1 MLGGKWQY
9 KYSRPNF
16 QCLMAILFCLCML
29 ATCSDCINVK
39 QLLITLICTS
49 CRCGR
54 VRDSYSGWSH
64 WHCSTPLVSAWSLQG
79 GKSHTWTRYELT
91 WLQREKKDIV
101 CLAFCTWVVKSTMQP
116 VQQPLSL
123 WLRSTWGTQVAKLR
137 EVSHAA
143 GGLLRSQSFLRL
155 HIVVWILK
163 VILNAVFVPIILFHF
178 SPFLRD
184 LAWSVD

>member
-49 CRCGR
+49 CRCGS

-79 GKSHTWTRYELT
+79 GKSLTWTRYELT
-91 WLQREKKDIV
+91 WLQREKKILWRSLSCLLYLSSEEHHAACSATPFVVIEIHLRNSGSKTERGFSCRRRAAAIPVFSETTYSCMNFEGHSECCICTNNIV
-101 CLAFCTWVVKSTMQP
+101 PFF
-116 VQQPLSL
+116 PLS
-123 WLRSTWGTQVAKLR
+123 
-137 EVSHAA
+137 
-143 GGLLRSQSFLRL
+143 
-155 HIVVWILK
+155 
-163 VILNAVFVPIILFHF
+163 
-178 SPFLRD
+178 
-184 LAWSVD
+184 